1 MMNLRQIIYL
11 SEQYAPNPLND
22 RDWIY
27 EKIESRAKKG
37 YWYIEIQSYEDM
49 PGGGTLERLEAV
61 LKVLEDEGFKVTK
74 SSGFSGSF
82 RRISWSKDRNSF

>member
-1 MMNLRQIIYL
+1 MNIQQIISL
-11 SEQYAPNPLND
+11 SEQFSPSPEND
-22 RDWIY
+22 RNWILQ
-27 EKIESRAKKG
+27 KIKSRATEG

-61 LKVLEDEGFKVTK
+61 LKVLEDEGFKVIK

-82 RRISWSKDRNSF
+82 RRISWPKKVDTL